1 MNTRRVKWG
10 LWNAFAA
17 ASVAFMI
24 CPLVLLV
31 IFCFNASPLFSFPL
45 SGFTLGWIDKLV
57 SQPQFWNAFWNSVI
71 VTVSVGVVSTVV
83 GTLSAMSLAQQRARV
98 SSVLIA
104 WATVPVMVPPLM
116 LGIVLLTFYT
126 SWLDMRLGLH
136 SVILSHLVFTQP
148 FVILIVYARMRSF
161 DYAALESARDLGA
174 SRTYAF
180 FSVTLPIIRPSII
193 GASLIAMALSLDDFL
208 VTLFTIGGG
217 STLPIYMWGLLR
229 KGAEPTINVIAVI
242 LILLSL
248 AISFVG
254 LRITQYRA

>member
-1 MNTRRVKWG
+1 MNSRPVRSG
-10 LWNAFAA
+10 LWNVFAA
-17 ASVAFMI
+17 ASVVFMI
-24 CPLVLLV
+24 SPLVLLV

-45 SGFTLGWIDKLV
+45 SGFTLEWIDKLI

-71 VTVSVGVVSTVV
+71 VTVSVGVVSTIV
-83 GTLSAMSLAQQRARV
+83 GTLSALTLAQQNVKV

-104 WATVPVMVPPLM
+104 WVTVPVMVPPLM

-174 SRTYAF
+174 SSVYAF

-193 GASLIAMALSLDDFL
+193 GAALIAMALSLDDFL

-217 STLPIYMWGLLR
+217 NTLPIYMWGLLR
-229 KGAEPTINVIAVI
+229 KGSEPTINVIAVI

-248 AISFVG
+248 VISFVG
-254 LRITQYRA
+254 LRITRYRA